1 MIKLTM
7 ILLSLIAVGHIE
19 TVLGQSLT
27 PDSTG
32 IYYTEDQDIKCLQ
45 CLVNVK
51 KDSAII
57 EKQAEVIRELAGQNE
72 LYELQDSLK
81 QERMEG
87 LEKDNGNLKGDLVKA
102 RKSGRIK
109 AFTFG
114 GLGSII
120 GFVISLL

>member
-57 EKQAEVIRELAGQNE
+57 EKQAEVIRELAGQKE

-81 QERMEG
+81 QERIEG

-102 RKSGRIK
+102 RNSGRIK

-114 GLGSII
+114 CLGSII